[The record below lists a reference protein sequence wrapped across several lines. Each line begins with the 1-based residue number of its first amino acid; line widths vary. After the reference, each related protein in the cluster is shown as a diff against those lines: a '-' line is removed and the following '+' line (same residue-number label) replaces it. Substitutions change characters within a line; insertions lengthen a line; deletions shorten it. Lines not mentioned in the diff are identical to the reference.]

1 MMPALQMGDQEHSK
15 IRQILAAGFDWH
27 KLVEMLAQ
35 YGPQVLD
42 LILKIL
48 AERKA
53 NTTVEKT
60 PHVK

>member
-1 MMPALQMGDQEHSK
+1 MLPALQMADQEHAK
-15 IRQILAAGFDWH
+15 VRQILQAGFDWH

-48 AERKA
+48 AEK
-53 NTTVEKT
+53 NSHQTSEKSK
-60 PHVK
+60 HVK